1 MEINEMMLIMF
12 PPFMEL
18 QCVYANMYVGIQYT
32 RLYNTSY
39 TNELNGIYSS
49 AFRGPND
56 KKWGIVNSSIEIFR
70 GHSTIFR
77 SFLCSVPYTQ
87 IIENWLYFTI
97 TTFFQLKRF
106 VVRTTPM
113 VLILWWGGVSI
124 FSWCW
129 RGVRRERGGGG
140 EEGEKEEKSSI
151 PGNCP
156 MGRRSM
162 EGRGRVGASTS
173 AWCFPGCSGRPWGFE
188 AGWGPGTDTWPSSRS
203 ASESGRSTWGSRPR
217 SSCRPRCRTPRSSWA
232 QRRASPADA

>member
-1 MEINEMMLIMF
+1 MEINEMMLVMF

-77 SFLCSVPYTQ
+77 SFPFSVPYTQ

-106 VVRTTPM
+106 VVRATPM

-124 FSWCW
+124 FSWCFSGGFK
-129 RGVRRERGGGG
+129 GVRRKEVVEGKRGRRRRSRLFQGIALWEGVWRGG
-140 EEGEKEEKSSI
+140 EE
-151 PGNCP
+151 
-156 MGRRSM
+156 
-162 EGRGRVGASTS
+162 
-173 AWCFPGCSGRPWGFE
+173 
-188 AGWGPGTDTWPSSRS
+188 
-203 ASESGRSTWGSRPR
+203 
-217 SSCRPRCRTPRSSWA
+217 
-232 QRRASPADA
+232 